1 MTSGHRREYRLLE
14 TGDAHHDRG
23 AQDDA
28 PEDLHDD
35 LRLAEQGERP
45 VEQAEEDDDDSG
57 LCDEGLHISSEPTT
71 NSAEGQQRAYLDDEQ
86 EDGVR
91 GVIFAGIGSL

>member
-1 MTSGHRREYRLLE
+1 
-14 TGDAHHDRG
+14 
-23 AQDDA
+23 
-28 PEDLHDD
+28 
-35 LRLAEQGERP
+35 
-45 VEQAEEDDDDSG
+45 VEQAAEDDDDSG

-91 GVIFAGIGSL
+91 GVIFARIGSL